1 MRRPPHGGTTHPI
14 LSRPGN
20 GFGRPALQPPGPLYA
35 IEPGPRLDLGWF
47 FEPESVPVEQPVGP
61 ARRPVFLDLT
71 DDRP

>member
-20 GFGRPALQPPGPLYA
+20 GFGRPASHAPGPLYA
-35 IEPGPRLDLGWF
+35 TVTAPELEVEWF
-47 FEPESVPVEQPVGP
+47 LHPEAAPSPTLVGP
-61 ARRPVFLDLT
+61 ERRPVLDLT